1 MLGDN
6 LAVSDACSPELRDNL
21 AGSIGWSVGFGDN
34 LVGSFGRSTGLW
46 NNLADSD
53 GWLSWLRDN
62 MADSVGWSAEL
73 AVSLVGS
80 DPTKGDIRSVVVGNK
95 WISFVEFGRGWLELC
110 RSSLVLSWCPLV
122 SETSGDICLESF
134 TIGGTSVQ

>member
-6 LAVSDACSPELRDNL
+6 LAVSDACSPEIRDNL

-34 LVGSFGRSTGLW
+34 LVGSFGRSTGLG

-80 DPTKGDIRSVVVGNK
+80 DPTKGDNRSVGVGHK
-95 WISFVEFGRGWLELC
+95 WTSFVEFGRGGWLELF
-110 RSSLVLSWCPLV
+110 RSWLVLCWCPLV
-122 SETSGDICLESF
+122 SETSGDI
-134 TIGGTSVQ
+134 